1 LTDVAE
7 SAKKTLEV
15 DTIEVTADKGYES
28 RKDILECIMN
38 GTVPNVAMKYDK
50 KERLYTIDY
59 NEAEISEEERNSTA
73 PEDIGKC
80 ISAGILPTCFENT
93 AIDVEL
99 QEQTALS
106 CFTLNDDGT
115 VTCPMGKTLSKVKM
129 KGSNAI
135 YANKDACRQCPNRCT
150 GSKNHKTVSFGP
162 KTKYVPVKMYGSPR
176 HKLNPI
182 PKDIPPNPYNHTL
195 CRNDHPKK
203 KVVLRIKEDK
213 EKLKQRMCLSEHPFG
228 TVKWH
233 DGAHYLLCKGIEKA
247 SAEMGLSFLAYNLK
261 RAINLVGTKTL
272 IEAMRG

>member
-1 LTDVAE
+1 
-7 SAKKTLEV
+7 
-15 DTIEVTADKGYES
+15 
-28 RKDILECIMN
+28 
-38 GTVPNVAMKYDK
+38 
-50 KERLYTIDY
+50 
-59 NEAEISEEERNSTA
+59 
-73 PEDIGKC
+73 
-80 ISAGILPTCFENT
+80 
-93 AIDVEL
+93 
-99 QEQTALS
+99 
-106 CFTLNDDGT
+106 
-115 VTCPMGKTLSKVKM
+115 M

-162 KTKYVPVKMYGSPR
+162 NTKYVPVRMFGSIR
-176 HKLNPI
+176 HSLNAI
-182 PKDIPPNPYNHTL
+182 PDDIPPNPYNHSL
-195 CRNDHPKK
+195 DRKDHIKK